1 MAHFG
6 LPALSL
12 GRVCARASTAL
23 HTPSLGARFGR
34 TRGMP
39 LPTPGV
45 GAALQAGPA
54 QCVDK
59 KVPRGASH
67 GPQTALERLFKRERT
82 SLYPILR
89 RHA

>member
-1 MAHFG
+1 
-6 LPALSL
+6 
-12 GRVCARASTAL
+12 
-23 HTPSLGARFGR
+23 
-34 TRGMP
+34 MP

-82 SLYPILR
+82 SLHPILR